1 MSNEVLKALL
11 CFFII
16 ALIVICA
23 IYFVDRC

>member
-1 MSNEVLKALL
+1 MSNEGLKALL

-23 IYFVDRC
+23 IYFVHRG